1 MLDKYL
7 ETEDRKLE
15 RIGSQK
21 ASHQQRK
28 ATELSRLE
36 SLEAIHDSMQQPL
49 RSSGLFLQNRSGIR
63 DQITNLAES
72 QRQEIALAEAEIMRE
87 QANLVRQFGR
97 VKALQMLR
105 EKRAKVKNAREKR
118 VEQMQA
124 DDWTSQSLRRA

>member
-63 DQITNLAES
+63 DQLTNLAES